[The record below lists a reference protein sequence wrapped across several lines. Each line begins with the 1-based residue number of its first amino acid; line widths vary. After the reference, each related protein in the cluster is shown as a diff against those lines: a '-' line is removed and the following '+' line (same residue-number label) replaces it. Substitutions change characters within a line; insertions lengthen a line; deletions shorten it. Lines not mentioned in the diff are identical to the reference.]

1 MSNFSIKKTNF
12 FFSFKAEFFLFFST
26 ILWGLTF
33 PFSKIL
39 LKSFH
44 PLEIIF
50 FRFFIASIILFLFL
64 KIKNNL
70 KLNFI
75 NLYYGIILGIFGFF
89 GYYFQTKGLLYTTP
103 QRSAFFTQT
112 YIFFIYFIEFLLKK
126 SKIKKE
132 QWFSMILIIAG
143 TYLLFFNFD
152 LHFELLYRETLYG
165 DLLTILSAL
174 CFSIYLILID
184 KVKQGIFNII
194 LIHFFVIAFISF
206 LFTQISL
213 RTINLEE
220 VYLLFFLAIP
230 ATLITNLILFYFQP
244 QIQSIQASL
253 LYAME
258 PIFALL
264 FSFLFLKTSFTL
276 NEFIGSLIIIFGSIY
291 GNIKPKN

>member
-1 MSNFSIKKTNF
+1 M
-12 FFSFKAEFFLFFST
+12 
-26 ILWGLTF
+26 TF

-39 LKSFH
+39 LKSLD

-50 FRFFIASIILFLFL
+50 FRFFIASIILFIFL
-64 KIKNNL
+64 KIKNYL

-89 GYYFQTKGLLYTTP
+89 GYYFQTKGLIYTTP

-112 YIFFIYFIEFLLKK
+112 YIIFIYLIEFFLKK

-132 QWFSMILIIAG
+132 QWFSMILIITG
-143 TYLLFFNFD
+143 TYLLFFNYSF
-152 LHFELLYRETLYG
+152 HLLYPETLHG

-184 KVKQGIFNII
+184 KIKQSILDIM
-194 LIHFFVIAFISF
+194 LIHFFVIAFMSL
-206 LFTQISL
+206 LFIQVYL
-213 RTINLEE
+213 KPLNLKEI
-220 VYLLFFLAIP
+220 YLLFFLAIP
-230 ATLITNLILFYFQP
+230 ATLLTNLILFYFQP
-244 QIQSIQASL
+244 QIRSIQASL

-258 PIFALL
+258 PIFALI
-264 FSFLFLKTSFTL
+264 FSFLFLKTNFTM

-291 GNIKPKN
+291 GNLNPKK